1 MTFPSFL
8 FLFLAISTGI
18 GLFVIK
24 KKPLAITAI
33 IVFLVLSFF
42 AQTIVIIDAG
52 EVGIQIL
59 FGKVM
64 KGFLYEGIH
73 IKNPLA
79 RIVTYSIR
87 LQEYTMS
94 VTQGEGARHAAD
106 PITARTSDNS
116 EITVDVTIWWTI
128 NSDSVGR
135 IYTKVSKNMNNLK
148 EIIIRPASRAV
159 IRDVFSQYKLD
170 DCFRQRDL
178 IRDQL
183 ALEMIE
189 YLSPKGL
196 IVDNVLLRDLRP
208 PQSVDLAIQQ
218 KLAAEQEL
226 QRRDYEIEIARK
238 DSIKRVVEAGG
249 IASAQYIITS
259 NLSDIYNQ
267 WNAIEAIKEVSKN
280 GNSVFYVIP
289 TNSDGTG
296 VPIILNADQQQ

>member
-18 GLFVIK
+18 ALFVVK

-33 IVFLVLSFF
+33 IVFIVLSFF

-59 FGKVM
+59 FGKVL
-64 KGFLYEGIH
+64 KGFFYEGIH

-79 RIVTYSIR
+79 RIITYSTR

-94 VTQGEGARHAAD
+94 VVQGEGVRYAAD

-116 EITVDVTIWWTI
+116 EITIDVTIWWSI
-128 NSDSVGR
+128 NPDSVGR
-135 IYTKVSKNMNNLK
+135 IYSKIAKNMVDVR
-148 EIIIRPASRAV
+148 EIIIRPATRAV
-159 IRDVFSQYKLD
+159 IRDVFSKYKLD

-183 ALEMIE
+183 EREMTE

-196 IVDNVLLRDLRP
+196 LIDNVLLRDLRP
-208 PQSVDLAIQQ
+208 PQSIDVAIQQ

-226 QRRDYEIEIARK
+226 QRRDYEIEISRK

-249 IASAQYIITS
+249 IASAQKIITS

-267 WNAIEAIKEVSKN
+267 WNAIEAIKVVSQN

-296 VPIILNADQQQ
+296 IPIILNADQQ